1 MAINWDNKLM
11 NKYFYSP
18 GTRGFYQ
25 SDIHTVIP
33 DDAIE
38 IDVDEYH
45 QLLDGQQNGMEIT
58 PGADGHPDL
67 TKPVIDY
74 VAQAQQVKNSLRLTA
89 DAEISWRQ
97 DAVDAVIATAGE
109 TAALAEWKKYRVL
122 LMRVDTSK
130 APAIEWPT
138 PPDAQAS

>member
-1 MAINWDNKLM
+1 M

-18 GTRGFYQ
+18 GSHGFYQ
-25 SDIHTVIP
+25 SDIHNLIP
-33 DDAIE
+33 GDAIE
-38 IDVDEYH
+38 INADEYH

-58 PGADGHPDL
+58 QGADGSPIL
-67 TKPVIDY
+67 TAPVIDY

-97 DAVDAVIATAGE
+97 DAVDAGMATEHE
-109 TAALAEWKKYRVL
+109 TATLAEWKKYRVL

-130 APAIEWPT
+130 APDIVWPT
-138 PPDAQAS
+138 PPGGVAS

>member
-1 MAINWDNKLM
+1 M
-11 NKYFYSP
+11 NIYFYSP

-25 SDIHTVIP
+25 SDIHSVIP

-38 IDVDEYH
+38 INVDEYH
-45 QLLDGQQNGMEIT
+45 QLLEGQQNGMEIT
-58 PGADGHPDL
+58 PGADGRPEL

-97 DAVDAVIATAGE
+97 DAVDAGIATAGE
-109 TAALAEWKKYRVL
+109 TAALAEWKKYRVM

-130 APAIEWPT
+130 APVLEWPT
-138 PPDAQAS
+138 QPDVQAS

>member
-1 MAINWDNKLM
+1 M

-25 SDIHTVIP
+25 SAVHKEIP

-38 IDVDEYH
+38 IDADEYH
-45 QLLDGQQNGMEIT
+45 RLLEGQQNGLEIT
-58 PGADGHPDL
+58 PGADGSPVL
-67 TKPVIDY
+67 TEPVIDY

-97 DAVDAVIATAGE
+97 DAVDAGMATDEE
-109 TAALAEWKKYRVL
+109 TAALTEWKKYRVL
-122 LMRVDTSK
+122 LMRIDTSK
-130 APAIEWPT
+130 APDIDWSTQPGV
-138 PPDAQAS
+138 QAK

>member
-1 MAINWDNKLM
+1 M

-25 SDIHTVIP
+25 SDIHSVIP

-38 IDVDEYH
+38 INADEYH
-45 QLLDGQQNGMEIT
+45 RLLEGQQNRMEIT
-58 PGADGHPDL
+58 LGADGSPVL
-67 TKPVIDY
+67 TEPVIDY
-74 VAQAQQVKNSLRLTA
+74 VAQTQQVKNSLRLTA

-97 DAVDAVIATAGE
+97 DAVDAGIATAGE

-138 PPDAQAS
+138 PPDAQAI

>member
-1 MAINWDNKLM
+1 M

-25 SDIHTVIP
+25 SGIHSVIP

-38 IDVDEYH
+38 INADEYH
-45 QLLDGQQNGMEIT
+45 RLLEGQQNRMEIT
-58 PGADGHPDL
+58 LGADGSPVL
-67 TKPVIDY
+67 TEPVIDY
-74 VAQAQQVKNSLRLTA
+74 VAQTQQVKNSLRLTA

-97 DAVDAVIATAGE
+97 DAVDAGIATAGE

-138 PPDAQAS
+138 PPDAQAI

>member
-1 MAINWDNKLM
+1 MAINWDNNLM

-25 SDIHTVIP
+25 SDIHSIIP

-38 IDVDEYH
+38 ISAEEYH
-45 QLLDGQQNGMEIT
+45 QLANDQQNGMEIT
-58 PGADGHPDL
+58 PGAGGRPVL
-67 TKPVIDY
+67 TEPVIDY

-97 DAVDAVIATAGE
+97 DAVDAGIATAGE

-138 PPDAQAS
+138 PPDAQAI

>member
-1 MAINWDNKLM
+1 M
-11 NKYFYSP
+11 NIYFYSP

-25 SDIHTVIP
+25 SDIHSVIP

-38 IDVDEYH
+38 INVDEYH
-45 QLLDGQQNGMEIT
+45 QLLEGQQNGMEIT
-58 PGADGHPDL
+58 PGADGRPEL

-97 DAVDAVIATAGE
+97 DAVDAGIATAGE
-109 TAALAEWKKYRVL
+109 TAALTEWKKYRVM

-130 APAIEWPT
+130 APVLEWPT
-138 PPDAQAS
+138 QPDVQAS

>member
-1 MAINWDNKLM
+1 M

-25 SDIHTVIP
+25 SDIHSVIP

-38 IDVDEYH
+38 INADEYH
-45 QLLDGQQNGMEIT
+45 RLLEGQQNRMEIT
-58 PGADGHPDL
+58 PGADGSPIL
-67 TKPVIDY
+67 TEPAIDY
-74 VAQAQQVKNSLRLTA
+74 VAQSQQVKNSLRLTA

-97 DAVDAVIATAGE
+97 DAVDAGIATAGE

-138 PPDAQAS
+138 SPDAQAS

>member
-25 SDIHTVIP
+25 SDIHSVIP

-38 IDVDEYH
+38 INADEYH
-45 QLLDGQQNGMEIT
+45 RLLEGQQNRMEIT
-58 PGADGHPDL
+58 LGADGSPVL
-67 TKPVIDY
+67 TEPVIDY
-74 VAQAQQVKNSLRLTA
+74 VAQTQQVKNSLRLTA

-97 DAVDAVIATAGE
+97 DAVDAGIATARE

-138 PPDAQAS
+138 PPDAQAI

>member
-1 MAINWDNKLM
+1 M

-25 SDIHTVIP
+25 SDIHSIIP

-38 IDVDEYH
+38 ISAEEYH
-45 QLLDGQQNGMEIT
+45 QLANDQQNGMEIT
-58 PGADGHPDL
+58 PGAGGRPVL
-67 TKPVIDY
+67 TEPVIDY

-97 DAVDAVIATAGE
+97 DAVDAGIATAGE

-138 PPDAQAS
+138 PPDAQAI

>member
-1 MAINWDNKLM
+1 M

-25 SDIHTVIP
+25 SDIHMEIP
-33 DDAIE
+33 VDAIE
-38 IDVDEYH
+38 IDADEYH
-45 QLLDGQQNGMEIT
+45 RLLEGQQNGLEIT
-58 PGADGHPDL
+58 PGADGSPVL
-67 TKPVIDY
+67 TEPVIDY

-97 DAVDAVIATAGE
+97 DTVDAGIATAGE
-109 TAALAEWKKYRVL
+109 TAALTEWKRYRVL

-130 APAIEWPT
+130 APNITWPEK
-138 PPDAQAS
+138 PA

>member
-1 MAINWDNKLM
+1 M

-18 GTRGFYQ
+18 GTCGFYQ
-25 SDIHTVIP
+25 SDIHSIIP

-38 IDVDEYH
+38 ISAEEYH
-45 QLLDGQQNGMEIT
+45 QLANDQQNGMEIT
-58 PGADGHPDL
+58 PGAGGRPVL
-67 TKPVIDY
+67 TEPVIDY

-97 DAVDAVIATAGE
+97 DAVDAGIATAGE
-109 TAALAEWKKYRVL
+109 TAALAEWKKYRVM

-130 APAIEWPT
+130 APVLEWPT
-138 PPDAQAS
+138 QPDAQAS

>member
-1 MAINWDNKLM
+1 M
-11 NKYFYSP
+11 NKYYYSP
-18 GTRGFYQ
+18 STRGFYQ
-25 SDIHTVIP
+25 SQIHKEYP
-33 DDAIE
+33 ADAIE
-38 IDVDEYH
+38 IDESEYFRLI
-45 QLLDGQQNGMEIT
+45 QAQQNGMEIT
-58 PGADGHPDL
+58 PGAYGSPVL
-67 TKPVIDY
+67 TEPVIDY

-97 DAVDAVIATAGE
+97 DAVDAGIATAGE

-138 PPDAQAS
+138 PPDAQAI

>member
-1 MAINWDNKLM
+1 M

-25 SDIHTVIP
+25 SDIHSIIP

-38 IDVDEYH
+38 ISAEEYH
-45 QLLDGQQNGMEIT
+45 QLANDQQNGMEIT
-58 PGADGHPDL
+58 PGAGGRPVL
-67 TKPVIDY
+67 TEPVIDY
-74 VAQAQQVKNSLRLTA
+74 VAQTQQVKNSLRLTA

-97 DAVDAVIATAGE
+97 DAVDAGIATAGE

-138 PPDAQAS
+138 PPDAQAI

>member
-1 MAINWDNKLM
+1 M

-25 SDIHTVIP
+25 SDIHSVIP

-38 IDVDEYH
+38 INADEYH
-45 QLLDGQQNGMEIT
+45 RLLEGQQNRMEIT
-58 PGADGHPDL
+58 LGADGSPVL
-67 TKPVIDY
+67 TEPVIDY
-74 VAQAQQVKNSLRLTA
+74 VAQTQQVKNSLRLTA

-97 DAVDAVIATAGE
+97 DAVDAGIATARE

-138 PPDAQAS
+138 PPDAQAI

>member
-1 MAINWDNKLM
+1 M

-38 IDVDEYH
+38 INVDEYH
-45 QLLDGQQNGMEIT
+45 QLLDGQQKGMEIA
-58 PGADGHPDL
+58 PGAGGRPVL
-67 TKPVIDY
+67 TEPVIDY